1 MLIYAN
7 EYSSIFSKKIL
18 CNPQAWI
25 QHIQPVGMES
35 AIAFR
40 VLYESVA
47 FFIEQTTL
55 SKILL
60 GFQCK
65 IILIDKIRTSV
76 VRGIDINDLDLAEI
90 CLLKQLQHIKVITL
104 NVDILCIDATG
115 CSVSADRLL
124 PVKSQGFSNR
134 MVGKYHRFLLIR
146 PCELI
151 AILRSFYNSRR
162 NFLTQNVRINCTDNL
177 TVLIYRFSHG
187 VREHRGKFSEIL
199 LCQIGCMHLKILH
212 VSNPPVPVYSHEG
225 AYKVQIVSSA
235 VAPSKRQPQSLLS
248 ASPISVSAPVERGA
262 HPLKGKTIFQPAHH
276 KAQSAPQKPPISHR

>member
-1 MLIYAN
+1 
-7 EYSSIFSKKIL
+7 
-18 CNPQAWI
+18 
-25 QHIQPVGMES
+25 
-35 AIAFR
+35 
-40 VLYESVA
+40 
-47 FFIEQTTL
+47 
-55 SKILL
+55 
-60 GFQCK
+60 
-65 IILIDKIRTSV
+65 
-76 VRGIDINDLDLAEI
+76 
-90 CLLKQLQHIKVITL
+90 
-104 NVDILCIDATG
+104 
-115 CSVSADRLL
+115 ADRLL

-134 MVGKYHRFLLIR
+134 LVGKYHRFLLIR

-276 KAQSAPQKPPISHR
+276 KAQSAPQKPPISHRGRSPEVSGLFLKRPSTVSDRVYHQKGQADGYPRTSAEKPACEHSALQSPLSLCHRTPASLKTSTAIVFPLSPNPCSGSDSLL